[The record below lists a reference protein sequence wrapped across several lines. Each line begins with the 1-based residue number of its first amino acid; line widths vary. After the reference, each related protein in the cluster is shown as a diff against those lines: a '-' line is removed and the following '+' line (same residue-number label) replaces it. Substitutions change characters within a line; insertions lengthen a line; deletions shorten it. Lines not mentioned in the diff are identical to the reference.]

1 MGTSAS
7 SGGSP
12 TVVSPRTAE
21 DNPRRGRARTFTV
34 QRPISSAEALSTLI
48 LDMLEAREPSLASG
62 RGLDLFMYEN
72 CTCVYRQR
80 PSPER
85 PPLRPP
91 PQLLHPSLPPPWD
104 PTLSSNCL
112 QIRPP
117 SPALKTHQCH
127 SLLGV
132 ASGRTTSQDGG
143 SQNMG
148 KGCRNNFLDGTYK
161 APMFLFVFNF

>member
-62 RGLDLFMYEN
+62 RGLDLFMYYFVRELYMRIPPAP
-72 CTCVYRQR
+72 VSRA
-80 PSPER
+80 PSS
-85 PPLRPP
+85 PP
-91 PQLLHPSLPPPWD
+91 
-104 PTLSSNCL
+104 T
-112 QIRPP
+112 
-117 SPALKTHQCH
+117 SPAPASQSSA
-127 SLLGV
+127 SLGSDFELQLSPDS
-132 ASGRTTSQDGG
+132 ASIASSQDSSVSFTVG
-143 SQNMG
+143 SGEWEDNESG
-148 KGCRNNFLDGTYK
+148 WWEPKYGEGL
-161 APMFLFVFNF
+161 